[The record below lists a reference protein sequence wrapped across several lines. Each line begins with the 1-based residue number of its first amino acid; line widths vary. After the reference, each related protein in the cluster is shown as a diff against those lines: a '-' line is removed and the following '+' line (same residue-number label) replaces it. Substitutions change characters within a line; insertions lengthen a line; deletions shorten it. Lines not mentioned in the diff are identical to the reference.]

1 MWTPE
6 DVLEM
11 RRLHRLGLGTRQ
23 IAARLGCSRT
33 TVQAWLQ
40 RGRWRKP
47 ARRPR
52 RRALAS
58 WEEWLRDRLVQHA
71 GNADVVR
78 QELGVLGV
86 RVSLRTVERA
96 VEPFRRELRA
106 AVVATTRFETPPG
119 YQLQIDF
126 GQRQVWIG
134 GEKRKVS
141 LFVATLGCSRRMH
154 VRVFVGER
162 QAHWFAGL
170 ESTFEEIGGVP
181 ETVLLDNA
189 KALVKH
195 HNAATREVVF
205 HHRFLA
211 FAKHWGFRPQAC
223 APYRARTKGKDE
235 SGVGYVKK
243 NGIAGRRFESLAE
256 LEAHL
261 ARWTREVADRRIHG
275 TTGRVPI
282 EHFAEEEA
290 QRLQPLPAY
299 GRFERVRELTRRVAT
314 DCSVVVDTNAYS
326 VPWLLIGERVR
337 VRVSD
342 TQMRIHHGTAE
353 VAVHP
358 RNRGR
363 RQRITD
369 PAHFAGVAG
378 AGGQAVRRTREPEG
392 SRSES
397 LLRPLEA
404 YAEIVGGGW

>member
-1 MWTPE
+1 MRTPE

-11 RRLHRLGLGTRQ
+11 RRLHGLGWGTRR
-23 IAARLGCSRT
+23 IAAELGCSRT
-33 TVQAWLQ
+33 TVQVWLR

-47 ARRPR
+47 ARRR
-52 RRALAS
+52 RGGVLTGL
-58 WEEWLRDRLVQHA
+58 EEWLRDRLAQHE

-78 QELGVLGV
+78 QELESLGV
-86 RVSLRTVERA
+86 RVSLRTVQRA

-126 GQRQVWIG
+126 GERQVWIG
-134 GEKRKVS
+134 GEKRRVT

-154 VRVFVGER
+154 VRVFSGER
-162 QAHWFAGL
+162 QGHWFEGL
-170 ESTFEEIGGVP
+170 ESTFEEFGGVP

-189 KALVKH
+189 RALVKRH
-195 HNAATREVVF
+195 DAATREVVF
-205 HHRFLA
+205 QDRFLA

-235 SGVGYVKK
+235 SGVGYVKR
-243 NGIAGRRFESLAE
+243 NGIAGRRFASFAE

-261 ARWTREVADRRIHG
+261 ACWTREVADRRVHG

-290 QRLQPLPAY
+290 GRLQPLPTY
-299 GRFERVRELTRRVAT
+299 GRFEQVRELRRRVTT

-326 VPWLLIGERVR
+326 VPWRLIGERVR
-337 VRVSD
+337 VLVSASQVRV
-342 TQMRIHHGTAE
+342 HHGAAE
-353 VAVHP
+353 VAAHP
-358 RNRGR
+358 RSQRR

-369 PAHFAGVAG
+369 PTHFVGVAG
-378 AGGQAVRRTREPEG
+378 AEGRAVRR
-392 SRSES
+392 SRAAEESNSDS
-397 LLRPLEA
+397 LLRPLAE
-404 YAEIVGGGW
+404 YAEITGGGW

>member
-1 MWTPE
+1 MRTPE

-33 TVQAWLQ
+33 TVQVWLQ
-40 RGRWRKP
+40 RGRWQKP
-47 ARRPR
+47 ARRRR
-52 RRALAS
+52 RRALAG
-58 WEEWLRDRLVQHA
+58 WEEWLRDRLVQHE

-78 QELGVLGV
+78 QELGALGV

-134 GEKRKVS
+134 GEKTKVW

-154 VRVFVGER
+154 VRVFPGER
-162 QAHWFAGL
+162 QGHWFEGL
-170 ESTFEEIGGVP
+170 ESTFVEIGGVP
-181 ETVLLDNA
+181 ETVLPDNA

-211 FAKHWGFRPQAC
+211 FAKHWRFRPQAC

-243 NGIAGRRFESLAE
+243 TGIAGRRFESLAE

-261 ARWTREVADRRIHG
+261 ARWTREVANRRIHG
-275 TTGRVPI
+275 TTGRVPNRRGSDPVGLHGAVHHRGSAGG
-282 EHFAEEEA
+282 EPGEGPPDRPSGRAA
-290 QRLQPLPAY
+290 PPLP
-299 GRFERVRELTRRVAT
+299 E
-314 DCSVVVDTNAYS
+314 
-326 VPWLLIGERVR
+326 
-337 VRVSD
+337 
-342 TQMRIHHGTAE
+342 AE
-353 VAVHP
+353 AP
-358 RNRGR
+358 DRGR
-363 RQRITD
+363 TRISAARSRRRASVLPARQ
-369 PAHFAGVAG
+369 PALRARRLPGDLEPAGGRVG
-378 AGGQAVRRTREPEG
+378 AG
-392 SRSES
+392 
-397 LLRPLEA
+397 LR
-404 YAEIVGGGW
+404 